1 MMTLI
6 TFRRFALVS
15 VAGLAGLLLTMLQT
29 GRTVSA
35 APPPPIPS
43 PTPVLVTNSG
53 AAQAVPINGTVDISG
68 TPTVNLAPPS
78 SPLPVYDVE
87 NPARSPYQQSLVLQF
102 SNFDVVAPIGELN
115 VPTGK
120 VWVVELITALV
131 QVPNGQKVKMI
142 FFVNSGGTIIQHFF
156 APTLVGSDFTVD
168 DLVFDQPVRLYAKGD
183 GANGN
188 YAIRVNATRFSS
200 NLGTGSVQ
208 LSLAGYLVDE

>member
-1 MMTLI
+1 MMTVI
-6 TFRRFALVS
+6 TFRRFVLVS

-68 TPTVNLAPPS
+68 TPTVNLTPPT

-87 NPARSPYQQSLVLQF
+87 NPARSSYQRDLVLTFNNLDIAQ
-102 SNFDVVAPIGELN
+102 IGELN
-115 VPTGK
+115 IPQGK

-142 FFVNSGGTIIQHFF
+142 FFVNNGPTIAQHFF
-156 APTLVGSDFTVD
+156 APTLIGTDFTVD
-168 DLVFDQPVRLYAKGD
+168 DLGFTQPVRLYAKGD
-183 GANGN
+183 GTGGN
-188 YAIRVNATRFSS
+188 YAIRVNATRFAS
-200 NLGTGSVQ
+200 NVGSGSVQ
-208 LSLAGYLVDE
+208 LSLAGYLIDE